1 MEGKEKTAA
10 VQPAPQ
16 YSPAELEEIVRL
28 QGEGMAQLKADN
40 DALQAK
46 LKALEANVPKASAPS
61 APTGTFKIGSR
72 EYRVLHALKVRD
84 GEGGLKTYSPA
95 DILANKELREHLVA
109 IKSNAVVAV
118 Q

>member
-1 MEGKEKTAA
+1 M
-10 VQPAPQ
+10 
-16 YSPAELEEIVRL
+16 
-28 QGEGMAQLKADN
+28 
-40 DALQAK
+40 
-46 LKALEANVPKASAPS
+46 
-61 APTGTFKIGSR
+61 
-72 EYRVLHALKVRD
+72 LHALKVRD